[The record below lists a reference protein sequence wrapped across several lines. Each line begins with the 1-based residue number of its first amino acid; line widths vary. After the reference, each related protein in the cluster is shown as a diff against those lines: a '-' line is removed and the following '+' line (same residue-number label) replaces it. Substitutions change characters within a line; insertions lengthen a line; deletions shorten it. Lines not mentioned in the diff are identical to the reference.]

1 MSADTPLPPPAA
13 PEPVAGPSSSGGA
26 TPPPVS
32 AAAIS
37 VGGEPA
43 PLQRLP
49 VWLPWAALALTA
61 VSIASLT
68 LVWSTQQRTD
78 QLELEL
84 QRRIESAAEVKTLA
98 TTGSEEARSTAAK
111 LALLEARVAESL
123 TQRGQVEELIQ
134 SMSRSRDEN
143 VVADVEASL
152 RVAQQQAT
160 ITGSVEPLITAL
172 RQADD
177 RLARYNQPHLER
189 VRRAVVHDLERARA
203 VSGVDVPSL
212 AIKLDEAVRMIDD
225 LPMLSVAATS
235 AGAGP
240 GPVNAH
246 PTPARSAAAASP
258 ASHPASTS
266 PASPPWQHMLG
277 TWADQVWGDVRALV
291 RVTRIEHPEAALL
304 DPQQRYFLRENL
316 KLRLLNARLSLLSRQ
331 FDLAQSDLRQVQ
343 TALGRYFDRST
354 RRVTLAV
361 ELIDL
366 VAQQC
371 RQVIVPRPDETLAAL
386 TAAAAG
392 R

>member
-26 TPPPVS
+26 APPGP
-32 AAAIS
+32 AAVS
-37 VGGEPA
+37 VGEPV
-43 PLQRLP
+43 PSPRLP
-49 VWLPWAALALTA
+49 AWLPWAALTLTA

-68 LVWSTQQRTD
+68 LVWSTQQRID
-78 QLELEL
+78 QFEQEL
-84 QRRIESAAEVKTLA
+84 QRRVEHAAEVKTLA
-98 TTGSEEARSTAAK
+98 ATATEEVKTTSAK
-111 LALLEARVAESL
+111 LGLLEARVAESL
-123 TQRGQVEELIQ
+123 AQRGQVEELIQ

-143 VVADVEASL
+143 VVADVDASL

-160 ITGSVEPLITAL
+160 ITGSVEPLINAL
-172 RQADD
+172 RQADE
-177 RLARYNQPHLER
+177 RLARYNQPRLER
-189 VRRAVVHDLERARA
+189 VRRAVIHDLERARA

-225 LPMLSVAATS
+225 LPMLSIAAN
-235 AGAGP
+235 GP
-240 GPVNAH
+240 E
-246 PTPARSAAAASP
+246 PTRTTATATATAARPAMPAASRP
-258 ASHPASTS
+258 ASSVAES
-266 PASPPWQHMLG
+266 PSWQRV
-277 TWADQVWGDVRALV
+277 WAEWSQQVWDDVRALV
-291 RVTRIEHPEAALL
+291 RVTRIEHPEAMLL

-331 FDLAQSDLRQVQ
+331 FDLAQSDLRQAQ
-343 TALGRYFDRST
+343 ATLTRYFDRSA
-354 RRVTLAV
+354 RRVTLAT

-366 VAQQC
+366 VGQQC